1 MKKIKKTLSAFTLI
15 ELLIVIAIIAILASF
30 ALPAFLGVQER
41 AKQTKDLS
49 NGKQIGLSLRQFA
62 LDNNGEFPNR
72 QYGTGTPASDYV
84 SATVLATG
92 NPSEAAFR
100 WLLPTYVRNEGIF
113 VVPGSAWSPS
123 ADEILDA
130 VFGAPGGPGAGTL
143 DNTAPNGECGYAY
156 TTALSDTSDANF
168 PLLMDGF
175 SATIP
180 NYDTAKTAVGGVWGG
195 QRAIVILV
203 DGSGR
208 VMRVDDQTLHTVNR
222 PAHSYSYFDNGSS
235 TVADPWLTTTN
246 IILNP

>member
-1 MKKIKKTLSAFTLI
+1 MKINKASSGFTLI
-15 ELLIVIAIIAILASF
+15 ELLIVIAVIAILASF

-49 NGKQIGLSLRQFA
+49 NGKQIGLALRQFA
-62 LDNNGEFPNR
+62 IDNNGEFPNR
-72 QYGTGTPASDYV
+72 TYGTGTPASDYV
-84 SATVLATG
+84 SSTVLAAG
-92 NPSEAAFR
+92 NTSEDAFR

-113 VVPGSAWSPS
+113 VVPGSAWSPL
-123 ADEILDA
+123 ADEILDPT
-130 VFGAPGGPGAGTL
+130 FGTPATPGTL
-143 DNTAPNGECGYAY
+143 TNVAPNGECGYAY

-180 NYDTAKTAVGGVWGG
+180 NYDTTKTAIGGVWGG

-208 VMRVDDQTLHTVNR
+208 VMNVDDKVNYTVNR
-222 PAHSYSYFDNGSS
+222 PAHAYSYFSNSS
-235 TVADPWLTTTN
+235 SIPADPWLDTVN
-246 IILNP
+246 LILNP

>member
-1 MKKIKKTLSAFTLI
+1 MKKIKKTFSAFTLV

-62 LDNNGEFPNR
+62 IDNNGEFPNR
-72 QYGTGTPASDYV
+72 AYGTGTPASDYV
-84 SATVLATG
+84 SSTVLTAAST
-92 NPSEAAFR
+92 SEDAFR

-123 ADEILDA
+123 ADEILDPT
-130 VFGAPGGPGAGTL
+130 FGAPTTPGTL
-143 DNTAPNGECGYAY
+143 DNVAPNGENGYAY

-180 NYDTAKTAVGGVWGG
+180 NYDTVKTAVGGVWGG

-208 VMRVDDQTLHTVNR
+208 VMRVDDQTNHTVNR
-222 PAHSYSYFDNGSS
+222 PAHAYSYFSNASS
-235 TVADPWLTTTN
+235 TTADPWLDTVN
-246 IILNP
+246 FIINP

>member
-1 MKKIKKTLSAFTLI
+1 MIKKTSSAFTLI

-49 NGKQIGLSLRQFA
+49 NGKQIALSLRQFA
-62 LDNNGEFPNR
+62 IDNNGEFPNR
-72 QYGTGTPASDYV
+72 AYGTGTPATDYV
-84 SATVLATG
+84 SSTVLSAG
-92 NPSEAAFR
+92 SVSEDAFR

-123 ADEILDA
+123 ADEILDPT
-130 VFGAPGGPGAGTL
+130 FGAPATPGTL
-143 DNTAPNGECGYAY
+143 VNTAGAGECGYAY

-168 PLLMDGF
+168 PLLMDAF

-180 NYDTAKTAVGGVWGG
+180 NYSTVKTAVGGVWGG
-195 QRAIVILV
+195 QRAIIILV

-208 VMRVDDQTLHTVNR
+208 VMRVDDQVNYTVNR
-222 PAHSYSYFDNGSS
+222 PAHAYSYFSNSSS
-235 TVADPWLTTTN
+235 TTADPWLDTVN
-246 IILNP
+246 FIINP

>member
-1 MKKIKKTLSAFTLI
+1 MIKKTLSAFTLV

-62 LDNNGEFPNR
+62 IDNNGEFPNR
-72 QYGTGTPASDYV
+72 AYGTGSPASDYV
-84 SATVLATG
+84 SSTVLANG
-92 NPSEAAFR
+92 DLSELAFR

-113 VVPGSAWSPS
+113 VVPGSAWSPV
-123 ADEILDA
+123 ADEILDPT
-130 VFGAPGGPGAGTL
+130 FGTPNVPGTL
-143 DNTAPNGECGYAY
+143 TNVAPNGENGYAY

-180 NYDTAKTAVGGVWGG
+180 NYDTVKTAVGGVWGG

-222 PAHSYSYFDNGSS
+222 PAHSYSYFSTTSS
-235 TVADPWLTTTN
+235 TTQDPWLSTTN
-246 IILNP
+246 FILNP